1 MDTKE
6 IMIIF
11 IDTYSKLFKKIILVI
26 TYRSICFLLRIV
38 VKYKRINLRFDI
50 LNNKCLSVERNAYNL
65 INFNDNKW

>member
-65 INFNDNKW
+65 INFNDNK